1 MSRVNKNTGHFFILL
16 LRVIS
21 LIKIFEMR
29 KTLIIS
35 TLFIAILSSCQF
47 INDQVKKTKEKEIES
62 AKDSITVR
70 KYYYEKTK
78 TLEKEITVKNNKKN
92 GPAKEYYPSG
102 ELRQLV
108 YYENSIRKGETT
120 WYYKN
125 GQPYRVTPYE
135 NGKINGTRKMYYENG
150 KLQAEIPYKD
160 GELQV
165 GTIEYDKKGNIIN
178 NSPKFVFKVT
188 DLRKTSNK
196 VFVQVSL
203 SNKYSKTEF
212 FQETVSTQGK
222 LVKVPMQTNVGVGK
236 MSFNVQK
243 GYLVN
248 EVVKIYAQFKT
259 SLRNP
264 VLIQEDYNLFL
275 DN

>member
-1 MSRVNKNTGHFFILL
+1 
-16 LRVIS
+16 
-21 LIKIFEMR
+21 MR
-29 KTLIIS
+29 KTVVFIIL
-35 TLFIAILSSCQF
+35 TIILYSCQF
-47 INDQVKKTKEKEIES
+47 LTNENNEKKPT
-62 AKDSITVR
+62 KDSTTIR

-78 TLEKEITVKNNKKN
+78 TLKKEITVKNNKKN
-92 GPAKEYYPSG
+92 GPAKEYYPTG
-102 ELRQLV
+102 ELRTLV
-108 YYENSIRKGETT
+108 YYVNSIRERETT

-125 GQPYRVTPYE
+125 GQSYRVTPYK
-135 NGKINGTRKMYYENG
+135 NGKVHGTRKMYYENG

-160 GELQV
+160 GELQI
-165 GTIEYDKKGNIIN
+165 GTVEYNKKGNKIN
-178 NSPKFVFKVT
+178 NSPKFIFKVT

-212 FQETVSTQGK
+212 FKETVSSEGK
-222 LVKVPMQTNVGVGK
+222 LVRVPIQTNAGVGK
-236 MSFNVQK
+236 IRFIIQK

-264 VLIQEDYNLFL
+264 VLIQENYNLFL

>member
-1 MSRVNKNTGHFFILL
+1 
-16 LRVIS
+16 
-21 LIKIFEMR
+21 MR
-29 KTLIIS
+29 KILIIS

-47 INDQVKKTKEKEIES
+47 INDQVKDTKEKEIES
-62 AKDSITVR
+62 TEDSITVR

-135 NGKINGTRKMYYENG
+135 NGKINGTRKMYYKNG
-150 KLQAEIPYKD
+150 KLQAEIPYEN

-165 GTIEYDKKGNIIN
+165 GTVEYNQKGNIIN

-188 DLRKTSNK
+188 DLRKTSDK

-203 SNKYSKTEF
+203 SKKHSKTEF
-212 FQETVSTQGK
+212 FQETHSSENK
-222 LVKVPMQTNVGVGK
+222 LVRVPIQTNAGVGK
-236 MSFNVQK
+236 MRFIVHK
-243 GYLVN
+243 DYVVN
-248 EVVKIYAQFKT
+248 EVIKVYAQFET

-275 DN
+275 NN

>member
-1 MSRVNKNTGHFFILL
+1 
-16 LRVIS
+16 
-21 LIKIFEMR
+21 MR
-29 KTLIIS
+29 KILITS
-35 TLFIAILSSCQF
+35 TLCVAILSSCQF
-47 INDQVKKTKEKEIES
+47 INDQVQNTKEKEIES
-62 AKDSITVR
+62 TKDSITVR

-78 TLEKEITVKNNKKN
+78 TLKKEITVKNNKKN

-160 GELQV
+160 GELQA
-165 GTIEYDKKGNIIN
+165 GTVEYDKKGNIIN
-178 NSPKFVFKVT
+178 NSPKFLFKLT
-188 DLRKTSNK
+188 DLRNTSDK

-203 SNKYSKTEF
+203 SKKYSKTEF
-212 FQETVSTQGK
+212 FQETVSSEGK
-222 LVKVPMQTNVGVGK
+222 LVKAPIQTNAGVGK
-236 MSFNVQK
+236 MRFIVQND
-243 GYLVN
+243 YVVN
-248 EVVKIYAQFKT
+248 EVIKVFAQFET

-264 VLIQEDYNLFL
+264 VLIQENYNLFI
-275 DN
+275 NN